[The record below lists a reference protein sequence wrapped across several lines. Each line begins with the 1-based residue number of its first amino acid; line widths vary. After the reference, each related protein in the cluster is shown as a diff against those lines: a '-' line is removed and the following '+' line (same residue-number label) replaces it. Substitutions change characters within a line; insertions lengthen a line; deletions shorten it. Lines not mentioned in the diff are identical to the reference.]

1 MRKSNATFN
10 LAGKSVVNGLLHQK
24 QRQTLEESDETKVRL
39 IPIDAIVRN
48 ERQPRQYFSEEHIDS
63 LAASLKKHTFRG
75 AINVRRLDN
84 NTYEIVAGERRW
96 RAAKKAGLTE
106 VPCIIDD
113 YTDEEA
119 LEFALVENLQ
129 REDLSKLEET
139 EGVLQ
144 LIETKFGISREQAI
158 TIVRSEG
165 HPDKSRS
172 NVAPSEE
179 FEHILSVLA
188 AFNIELQ
195 TFRTKNLRTLDL
207 PDELKEAHLT
217 KGLSYLSALEL
228 SKVKDEE
235 SRTALLKEV
244 LAERLSFREVKKR
257 VQEGVTTK
265 EKGARLPD
273 EPSLFERFE
282 DSLKKA
288 KKAKKFFE
296 SPQKKK
302 RLERLLRDFDALL
315 KESEDTGSKERK
327 EEETSEES

>member
-1 MRKSNATFN
+1 MTKSNAAFE
-10 LAGKSVVNGLLHQK
+10 LKGRSILGGLVSTPHEEQELTPQ
-24 QRQTLEESDETKVRL
+24 ESDETKIKV
-39 IPIDAIVRN
+39 IPIDDIVRN
-48 ERQPRQYFSEEHIDS
+48 ERQPRQYFSEENIES

-84 NTYEIVAGERRW
+84 NKYEIVAGERRW

-144 LIETKFGISREQAI
+144 LIETKFGIPQERAI

-207 PDELKEAHLT
+207 PEELKEAHLT

-235 SRTALLKEV
+235 TRAALLKEV
-244 LAERLSFREVKKR
+244 LTGKLSFREVKKR
-257 VQEGVTTK
+257 VQEGVTIQG
-265 EKGARLPD
+265 KGETPPPP
-273 EPSLFERFE
+273 EPSLFERVE

-288 KKAKKFFE
+288 KKAKAFFE
-296 SPQKKK
+296 KPQKKK
-302 RLERLLRDFDALL
+302 RLERLLKELDALL
-315 KESEDTGSKERK
+315 KESEDTASKESK
-327 EEETSEES
+327 EEES

>member
-1 MRKSNATFN
+1 MTKSNAAFE
-10 LAGKSVVNGLLHQK
+10 LKGKSVLGRLISTP
-24 QRQTLEESDETKVRL
+24 RQEETQTPEESDETKIKL

-48 ERQPRQYFSEEHIDS
+48 ESQPRQYFSEESIES
-63 LAASLKKHTFRG
+63 LAASLKKHSFRG
-75 AINVRRLDN
+75 AINVRHLDN
-84 NTYEIVAGERRW
+84 NTYEIIAGERRW

-217 KGLSYLSALEL
+217 QGLSYLSALEL

-235 SRTALLKEV
+235 TRTALLKEV
-244 LAERLSFREVKKR
+244 LAARLSFREVKKR
-257 VQEGVTTK
+257 VQEGAPA
-265 EKGARLPD
+265 KGKGISASH
-273 EPSLFERFE
+273 EPSLFERVE

-288 KKAKKFFE
+288 KKAKTFFE
-296 SPQKKK
+296 KPQKKK
-302 RLERLLRDFDALL
+302 RLERLLKDLEALL
-315 KESEDTGSKERK
+315 KESEDTENKESKQ
-327 EEETSEES
+327 EES